1 MRVSELK
8 FTPEMLENAWRGH
21 AIEMPNTDAQRYV
34 SDPESAA
41 RFIEAFGDVEI
52 VRDEKYKCWT
62 VPAFAVGR
70 EKYSKAKQAHCNR
83 WGSE

>member
-8 FTPEMLENAWRGH
+8 FTPEMLENAWLGH

-34 SDPESAA
+34 SNPKAA
-41 RFIEAFGDVEI
+41 ASFIANFGDVEM

-70 EKYSKAKQAHCNR
+70 EEFSKVKQAHCAR